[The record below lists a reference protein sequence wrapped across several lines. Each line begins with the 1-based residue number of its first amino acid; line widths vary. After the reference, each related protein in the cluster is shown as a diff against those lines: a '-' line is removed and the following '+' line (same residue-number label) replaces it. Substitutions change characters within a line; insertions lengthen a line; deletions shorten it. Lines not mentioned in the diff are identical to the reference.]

1 MRVPK
6 ASVLFPFGVLCAGL
20 AAAALLAGESSWNM
34 GILVLLV
41 AFAVLGDYLE
51 VAART
56 LTISGSFL
64 AIGLAMVMLGPI
76 PAVAVALATMAVD
89 TARRRPAL
97 PYVMT
102 NLASFTVYPILGA
115 VI

>member
-1 MRVPK
+1 MRVRK
-6 ASVLFPFGVLCAGL
+6 ASVLVPFGVLCAGL
-20 AAAALLAGESSWNM
+20 VAGVLVAGESSWNM
-34 GILVLLV
+34 AIVVLLV
-41 AFAVLGDYLE
+41 AFAILGDYLE

-64 AIGLAMVMLGPI
+64 AIGLAMVMLGPV
-76 PAVAVALATMAVD
+76 PAVLVALSTMAVD

-102 NLASFTVYPILGA
+102 NLASFTVYP
-115 VI
+115 